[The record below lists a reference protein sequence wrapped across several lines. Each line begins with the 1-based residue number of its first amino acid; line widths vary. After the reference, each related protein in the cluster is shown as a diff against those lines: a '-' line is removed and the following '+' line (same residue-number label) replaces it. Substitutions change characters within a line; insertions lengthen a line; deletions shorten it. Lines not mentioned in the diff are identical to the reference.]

1 MARYLIVRLSA
12 IGDVAMTIPVLYA
25 VAKAYPQHSFTLL
38 TQPFLTSLL
47 INPPNNLEGMGID
60 IKHEESSL
68 VGLLTYIGRLKDEQ
82 FDYVI
87 DLHNV
92 IRSKIIRFYL
102 RFFGVKGFS
111 LKKPRIQLRQLTAKP
126 PKKPTRLPS
135 VIERYAQVF
144 HKAGLEIHPPYSILL
159 NDSGHISTE
168 LPIVE
173 IGSGHHLIGIAPFA
187 GHEAK
192 TYPPEKMHEVVRTL
206 AERDDVQIFLFGGK
220 GKEKNILEQ
229 WADESPRIVSVAGLL
244 SLPEELSLIHALRC
258 MVSMDS
264 ANMHFASLVGTRV
277 ISIWCATH
285 PAAGFLGY
293 GQRIED
299 CIGADLDC
307 RPCSVFGNKPCF
319 RKDYACRTQIEPQL
333 IINKIVSTLTDL
345 NSDETE
351 N

>member
-111 LKKPRIQLRQLTAKP
+111 LKKPRLQLRQLTAKP

-144 HKAGLEIHPPYSILL
+144 HKAGLEIHPPYPILL

-192 TYPPEKMHEVVRTL
+192 TYPPDRKSVV
-206 AERDDVQIFLFGGK
+206 
-220 GKEKNILEQ
+220 
-229 WADESPRIVSVAGLL
+229 
-244 SLPEELSLIHALRC
+244 
-258 MVSMDS
+258 
-264 ANMHFASLVGTRV
+264 
-277 ISIWCATH
+277 
-285 PAAGFLGY
+285 
-293 GQRIED
+293 
-299 CIGADLDC
+299 
-307 RPCSVFGNKPCF
+307 
-319 RKDYACRTQIEPQL
+319 
-333 IINKIVSTLTDL
+333 
-345 NSDETE
+345 
-351 N
+351 